1 MTTKNTTP
9 EKQNAPEVTGAP
21 KGELIP
27 DNKQE
32 NYIPTPAE
40 GQEHFAQWLNSLP
53 AEMRPK
59 FELEYQKLLREALSG
74 KETESETSDNP
85 GEEPVTSFFSI
96 NSVMPELPKVARLT
110 DTEIKQGRKAGKFV
124 DDYMAFAAHDAPMSP
139 PLFHQ
144 TYALSILSTA
154 IARRVYV
161 SAGTNAIYPNLYIL
175 LSAPSTLYTKTTGY
189 KSAMKVLETAGL
201 SHLLLPNGV
210 TPQSLITELS
220 NRQQDNFSSW
230 SKDDQEEWQKER
242 AFAAQRAWWIDEAAR
257 LLSQFQQKYLAE
269 LMPIVLELY
278 DCAPKIKIST
288 QIRGR
293 ETVRNAYLTICGP
306 TTPAAL
312 RPHLKNPDYWGNG
325 LFSRFLFV
333 TPDTAPVRIFYPD
346 PFPVPSELAKHIN
359 KLAFERL
366 ESPKES
372 ALGPTPPPPAVE
384 AKVTPE
390 VKALWNNYH
399 AAMFELIQKNKVAEK
414 LGPSYG
420 RMHEKAIKVAML
432 LAASD
437 WVRMAKTNP
446 LIIHP
451 YHWYRAQEII
461 EGYRASLHR
470 IIEDASLP
478 VESEDD
484 ELAAKMISRLRAT
497 KRNSRRE
504 IATDFHMQ
512 AGMRREKLNM
522 LVDQLIADGVLIEKE
537 ERRERGPATKRLY
550 VAANITD

>member
-1 MTTKNTTP
+1 MTTTIK
-9 EKQNAPEVTGAP
+9 KQAAPVTDTGADAAE
-21 KGELIP
+21 KGKSQIEQS
-27 DNKQE
+27 DYTTN
-32 NYIPTPAE
+32 PAE
-40 GQEHFAQWLNSLP
+40 TTEKFKAFLESLP
-53 AEMRPK
+53 AEMRSK
-59 FELEYQKLLREALSG
+59 ATRDYERLLAQEASG
-74 KETESETSDNP
+74 DNDNDDAAFLMNC
-85 GEEPVTSFFSI
+85 T
-96 NSVMPELPKVARLT
+96 MPELPKVARLT
-110 DTEIKQGRKAGKFV
+110 DAEIKQGKKAGKFV
-124 DDYMAFAAHDAPMSP
+124 DDYMAFAMQDAPMSP

-220 NRQQDNFSSW
+220 HRQQDNFSSW
-230 SKDDQEEWQKER
+230 AKDDQDEWQKER
-242 AFAAQRAWWIDEAAR
+242 QFSAQRAWWIDEAAR

-312 RPHLKNPDYWGNG
+312 RPHLKTPEYWGNG
-325 LFSRFLFV
+325 LFSRFLLV
-333 TPDTAPVRIFYPD
+333 TPDTAPVRVFYPD
-346 PFPVPSELAKHIN
+346 AFPVPPELAKHIN

-366 ESPKES
+366 ETPQET
-372 ALGPTPPPPAVE
+372 AIGPTPPPPAVE
-384 AKVTPE
+384 AKVMPE
-390 VKALWNNYH
+390 VKARWDNYH
-399 AAMFELIQKNKVAEK
+399 AAMFEIINKKNVPEK
-414 LGPSYG
+414 LHPSYG
-420 RMHEKAIKVAML
+420 RMHEKAIKIAML

-437 WVRMAKTNP
+437 WVKMAKGNP
-446 LIIHP
+446 LVIHP
-451 YHWYRAQEII
+451 IHWFRAQEIT
-461 EGYRASLHR
+461 EGYRSSLHR

-484 ELAAKMISRLRAT
+484 ELASKIISRLKST
-497 KRNSRRE
+497 TRNSRRE
-504 IATDFHMQ
+504 LSQDFHMQ
-512 AGMRREKLNM
+512 AGMKREKLNM
-522 LVDQLIADGVLIEKE
+522 LIEQLIADGVLTETEFRK
-537 ERRERGPATKRLY
+537 ERGPATKRLF
-550 VAANITD
+550 VNISSKG